1 MTDSVMTLAP
11 AEHTDLTQAQT
22 LHTGGTE
29 LVPSVEIERIIALR
43 DGGINKYMAA
53 LALLREARTLFS
65 QAAAK
70 DYLYGYDRCVTEA
83 LTGTRRT
90 PEKDLEALRRIVDG
104 RIWDRLMTDT
114 GMYTLMSQVQR
125 SEWDRQL
132 EGDSIPD
139 ISLDNVL
146 ATFRHLSENK
156 AETFAKGL
164 LDVFRRLS
172 WDYKTNNPCRF
183 GKKIVIDRL
192 LVVWRAEHISF
203 NHEGAAKLNDLA
215 RPFYILDGKNVPDF
229 RVAEGARFEEHYRA
243 NGFEGD
249 QVWEGEYYSVRY
261 YKKGSA
267 HITFKRPELVDRI
280 NDIVAQA
287 CPGMLPPRV

>member
-1 MTDSVMTLAP
+1 MDCKTDVCRCPGNMTPEDIPACVLADI
-11 AEHTDLTQAQT
+11 AGRIDASQT
-22 LHTGGTE
+22 PWHIQNNGK
-29 LVPSVEIERIIALR
+29 R
-43 DGGINKYMAA
+43 AA
-53 LALLREARTLFS
+53 LAA
-65 QAAAK
+65 
-70 DYLYGYDRCVTEA
+70 YA
-83 LTGTRRT
+83 LHRFAEQTGLAQDGETTWTVITDFLADTRRT
-90 PEKDLEALRRIVDG
+90 PEKDREALRRIVDG

-125 SEWDRQL
+125 NEWDRQL

-192 LVVWRAEHISF
+192 LVIWRTGHVSF

-249 QVWEGEYYSVRY
+249 QVWEGEYFSVRY